1 MAQAAADGVELL
13 YNFDAT
19 AAESAAAFTWTL
31 TPEQIGNVIAD
42 LIAGKEVKKVV
53 NVTIPAQNVYQGKL
67 TFSFVVNIKKP
78 TLPSIYGYD
87 SSFWHSD
94 YTLAYVYPVHMR
106 PAHTAMNSTV
116 CSPTAS
122 PSRTCCPAANG
133 ISSSPRSSLLRVTLP
148 H

>member
-1 MAQAAADGVELL
+1 MVKKGLGKLEFIATYAAPEIAATDHTVGTVAQAAADGVELL

-67 TFSFVVNIKKP
+67 PFSFVVNIKKT
-78 TLPSIYGYD
+78 TLFLFFG
-87 SSFWHSD
+87 
-94 YTLAYVYPVHMR
+94 
-106 PAHTAMNSTV
+106 
-116 CSPTAS
+116 
-122 PSRTCCPAANG
+122 
-133 ISSSPRSSLLRVTLP
+133 
-148 H
+148 